1 MKLAIQGQLA
11 LTLQQLQPIL
21 TAIEHAGGYAVIV
34 GGAVRDYLLGHDP
47 KDVDIEVYRLSA
59 EQITSVLSR
68 FGRVH
73 AVGRSFGVL
82 KLRFTNGEEL
92 DFAMPRREN
101 KTGVGHRGF
110 MVEPDPHMTP
120 REAATRRDFTWN
132 AMALTSAGELLDFF
146 NGAEDL
152 QSGIIR
158 HVSDAFA
165 EDPLR
170 VLRAMQ
176 FAARFDMHLAPE
188 TALLCRSLL
197 AEASTL
203 SIERIWGE
211 WHKWAV
217 KGQRPAAGLRVLYET
232 GWIEIFPE
240 LQSLVG
246 CPQNAK
252 YHPEG
257 DVWTHTQFVCDA
269 AAQIATREHL
279 EEQERMVLLFSAL
292 CHDLGKPCTTG
303 PDAEG
308 HMRSPGHAKAG
319 VPLVQSLLQRIGVP
333 KQIVVQ
339 VERLVHRHMA
349 HLRLEVTEKA
359 VRRLAVQLKP
369 ATIRM
374 WAHVLEADYSGRPP
388 FPPGKPA
395 TPVLKLAEQL
405 DVVDGPPKPL
415 LLGRHLLEAGVAP
428 GPGIGVLLDHVY
440 EAQIDGT
447 VMTRD
452 DALAW
457 ALEHADT
464 NNPSGK

>member
-1 MKLAIQGQLA
+1 MNLTIQGQLA
-11 LTLQQLQPIL
+11 QTLQQLQPIL
-21 TAIEHAGGYAVIV
+21 TAIEEAGGHALIV
-34 GGAVRDYLLGHDP
+34 GGAVRDYLLGNDP
-47 KDVDIEVYRLSA
+47 KDVDIEVYHLSA
-59 EQITSVLSR
+59 EQITRVLSR

-82 KLRFTNGEEL
+82 KLRFANGEEL

-101 KTGVGHRGF
+101 KTGAGHRGF

-132 AMALTSAGELLDFF
+132 AMALTPAGELLDFF
-146 NGAEDL
+146 NGADDL
-152 QSGIIR
+152 RSGVIR

-188 TALLCRSLL
+188 TAVLCRSLL

-217 KGQRPAAGLRVLYET
+217 KGQRPSAGLRVLYET

-240 LQSLVG
+240 LHALVG

-269 AAQIATREHL
+269 AAQIAAREHL

-308 HMRSPGHAKAG
+308 RMRSPGHAKAG
-319 VPLVQSLLQRIGVP
+319 VPLSQSFLQRIGAT
-333 KQIVVQ
+333 KQIIAQ

-349 HLRLEVTEKA
+349 HLRLEVNEAA
-359 VRRLAVQLKP
+359 VCRLAVQLKP

-395 TPVLKLAEQL
+395 TRVVELAEQL
-405 DVVDGPPKPL
+405 DVVDAPPKPL

-428 GPGIGVLLDHVY
+428 GPGIGVLLDQVY
-440 EAQIDGT
+440 EAQINGVVT
-447 VMTRD
+447 TRAE
-452 DALAW
+452 ALTW

-464 NNPSGK
+464 IDQSGE